1 MGVRRAG
8 RVIAFQTLYRYD
20 VTREPVSGLL
30 DFSWIDAPERLS
42 AESLDF
48 ARLLIAGTVE
58 RIDEVDAAIR
68 RQLEHWDFSRLSRV
82 DLAVLRIG
90 VYSLLFLPDVPAS
103 VTIDEAIDIAREFGT
118 DDSYRFVNGVLDGV
132 LKHQLGRTAA
142 EARDGAPPSGKVR
155 RRPAR
160 RREP

>member
-8 RVIAFQTLYRYD
+8 RIIAFQTLYRYD
-20 VTREPVSGLL
+20 VTREAVADLL
-30 DFSWIDAPERLS
+30 DFSWIDAPQRVS

-58 RIDEVDAAIR
+58 RIAEVDAAIR

-82 DLAVLRIG
+82 DLAVLRVG
-90 VYSLLFLPDVPAS
+90 AYSLLFLPDVPAS

-118 DDSYRFVNGVLDGV
+118 DDSYRFVNGVLDGI
-132 LKHQLGRTAA
+132 LKHQLGGPAS
-142 EARDGAPPSGKVR
+142 ARSAPA
-155 RRPAR
+155 PAR
-160 RREP
+160 TRPRRARPREP